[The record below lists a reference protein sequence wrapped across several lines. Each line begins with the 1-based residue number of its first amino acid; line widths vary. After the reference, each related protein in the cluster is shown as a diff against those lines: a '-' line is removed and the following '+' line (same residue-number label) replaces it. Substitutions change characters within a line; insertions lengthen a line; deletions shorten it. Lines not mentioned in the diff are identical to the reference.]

1 METRHFEKFDIH
13 TSLLGFGAMRF
24 PLAADGKIDRE
35 RSMAMLKEAYDA
47 GVNYF
52 DTAYPYHD
60 GESEPFVGEFLAG
73 LDRSTFYV
81 ATKLPQWAVNTL
93 DDAKRIFEEQL
104 ERLQQSSVDFYLIHS
119 IDKKAFVKMVDLG
132 VVSYLEE
139 EQKRGRIKYLGF
151 SFHSI
156 YEDFEYITTFRPW
169 DFIQIQYNYLD
180 TEEQAGDKGYELCTK
195 LGIPVIV
202 MEPIKGGSLTNL
214 SPDLE
219 GRLKALDKDATPA
232 SFALRWVA
240 DHQNVKVILSGMS
253 TEEQVRENIRT
264 FSPYKP
270 LTAEEHS
277 VLEEIG
283 NIMRSRIGNSCTG
296 CKYCMPCPF
305 GVDIPGNFAIWN
317 KYRMFNNY
325 EVVKEQWEQESEA
338 DKRPPSCTEC
348 GQCIP
353 LCPQHID
360 IPSDL
365 KRVQEELE
373 AARIAYYNK

>member
-1 METRHFEKFDIH
+1 METRYFETLDIH
-13 TSLLGFGAMRF
+13 ASLLGFGAMRF
-24 PLAADGKIDRE
+24 PTTPEGKIDRK
-35 RSMAMLKEAYDA
+35 RSLAMLKEAYEA

-52 DTAYPYHD
+52 DTAYPYHG
-60 GESEPFVGEFLAG
+60 GESEPLVGEFLST
-73 LDRSTFYV
+73 LDRSSFYV
-81 ATKLPQWAVNTL
+81 ATKLPQWSVTSI
-93 DDAKRIFEEQL
+93 DDAKRIFNEQL
-104 ERLQQSSVDFYLIHS
+104 IRLQQSYIDFYLIHA
-119 IDKKAFVKMVDLG
+119 IDKKAFDRMVDLG
-132 VVSYLEE
+132 VVTYLEE
-139 EQKRGRIKYLGF
+139 EQKKGRIKHLGF

-156 YEDFEYITTFRPW
+156 YEDFEYITRFRPW

-180 TEEQAGDKGYELCTK
+180 TEEQAGDKGYELCTE

-202 MEPIKGGSLTNL
+202 MEPIKGGSLAGL

-219 GRLKALDKDATPA
+219 AKMKALDPDASPA

-253 TEEQVRENIRT
+253 TEEQVRENLKT

-270 LTAEEHS
+270 LSEHERA

-283 NIMRSRIGNSCTG
+283 SSMRSRIGNDCTG

-305 GVDIPGNFAIWN
+305 GVDIPGNFALWN
-317 KYRMFNNY
+317 KYRMFDNY
-325 EVVKEQWEQESEA
+325 EVVKDQWESESSA
-338 DKRPPSCTEC
+338 DKRPPACTEC

-360 IPSDL
+360 IPTDL

-373 AARIAYYNK
+373 AARKAYYNK